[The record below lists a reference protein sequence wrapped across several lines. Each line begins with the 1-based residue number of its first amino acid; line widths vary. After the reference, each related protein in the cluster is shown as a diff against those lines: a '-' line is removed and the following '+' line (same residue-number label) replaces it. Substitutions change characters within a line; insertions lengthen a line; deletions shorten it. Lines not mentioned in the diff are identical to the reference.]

1 MFMADVSIIVRR
13 MRVQSDRAMSDLGVG
28 FPEQSVL
35 MILRAYG
42 AANQD
47 AIASR
52 LGIDKGAV
60 AKTIAKLEEKSL
72 VERAVNPKNKRE
84 KIVETTPQAEQVM
97 KAMEETLKDMETMFF
112 DGFSDEEIKTTTS
125 LLARIAQN
133 AQMSA
138 RDE

>member
-35 MILRAYG
+35 MILCAYG

-60 AKTIAKLEEKSL
+60 AKTIAKLEEKGL
-72 VERAVNPKNKRE
+72 VKRAVNPKNKRE
-84 KIVETTPQAEQVM
+84 KIVETTPQTEKIM
-97 KAMEETLKDMETMFF
+97 KAMEETLKDMEAMFF
-112 DGFSDEEIKTTTS
+112 DGFSDEEIKTATS

-133 AQMSA
+133 AQVGGK
-138 RDE
+138 DE

>member
-60 AKTIAKLEEKSL
+60 AKTIAKLEEKGL
-72 VERAVNPKNKRE
+72 VKRAVNPKRE
-84 KIVETTPQAEQVM
+84 KIVETTPQTEQIM
-97 KAMEETLKDMETMFF
+97 KAMEETLKDMEAMFF
-112 DGFSDEEIKTTTS
+112 DGFSDEEIKTATS

-133 AQMSA
+133 AQMSGNN
-138 RDE
+138 E